1 MTERTIHLVADA
13 GSRDTR
19 KFRVRALR
27 WFATV
32 QLDRD
37 GYVDAES
44 SRRREP
50 ALPADCIE
58 AVDRARYAAMDRIR
72 YDGYQGA
79 FYFRNGPR
87 WIDLCSRFRDVE
99 ATVEALRAAELEH
112 NYSGLHA
119 LADRLALPVDKW
131 LAPGERELIRGVD
144 FDSPPGVFLK
154 FLRAKATK
162 FGLRLNGRATAGSVW
177 VRPTLPAAQKQIR
190 EMFPEQYP
198 GWVDRWTG
206 YVESDDAPFRPWV
219 GGSGE
224 DLSRGAIPVQFQQLE
239 TASSHECPCGM
250 RLRDTGDDDNVHR
263 VHHADWVLGVRVPK
277 GLDWWGD
284 LAIVTTQSPISWR
297 KLAHQVARMPQRED
311 NYDFPSWSH
320 LGEPE
325 ATTENYRA
333 YLLKADE
340 RIIGYVAAH
349 DTNEHRRWDL
359 IDDSPYG
366 DEGVTLRPRI
376 ILIWVADAY
385 RHRGIGATLVRA
397 LATDFGC
404 RVADVSWSTPVSAA
418 GRRLARRLSPDGIW
432 VS

>member
-13 GSRDTR
+13 SSRDTR

-37 GYVDAES
+37 NYVDAES
-44 SRRREP
+44 SRGSEP
-50 ALPADCIE
+50 TLPADYIE
-58 AVDRARYAAMDRIR
+58 AVNRARYAAIDRIR
-72 YDGYQGA
+72 YDGYQGS
-79 FYFRNGPR
+79 FYFGNGPR
-87 WIDLCSRFRDVE
+87 WIDLCARFRDVE

-112 NYSGLHA
+112 NYSGLHV
-119 LADRLALPVDKW
+119 LADRLALPVDEW
-131 LAPGERELIRGVD
+131 LGPGERELIRGVD

-162 FGLRLNGRATAGSVW
+162 CGLRLNGRATAGSVW
-177 VRPTLPAAQKQIR
+177 VRPTLSAAQKQIR

-263 VHHADWVLGVRVPK
+263 VHHVAWALGVRVSK

-297 KLAHQVARMPQRED
+297 KLAHQVARMPQREY

-325 ATTENYRA
+325 ATTDNYRA
-333 YLLKADE
+333 YLLKVDE
-340 RIIGYVAAH
+340 CIIGYVAAH

-359 IDDSPYG
+359 IDGSTCRDA
-366 DEGVTLRPRI
+366 DATLRPRI
-376 ILIWVADAY
+376 ILIWVADSY
-385 RHRGIGATLVRA
+385 RHRGIGATLVQA

-404 RVADVSWSTPVSAA
+404 KVADVSWSTPVSAA
-418 GRRLARRLSPDGIW
+418 GQRLARRLSPDGIW

>member
-13 GSRDTR
+13 SSRDTR
-19 KFRVRALR
+19 KFRVRASR
-27 WFATV
+27 WFANV

-37 GYVDAES
+37 GYFDTES
-44 SRRREP
+44 LQGREP
-50 ALPADCIE
+50 SLPADYIE

-72 YDGYQGA
+72 YEGNRGA
-79 FYFRNGPR
+79 FHFGNGPR
-87 WIDLCSRFRDVE
+87 WVDLCARFRDVE
-99 ATVEALRAAELEH
+99 ATVKALRTAELEY

-119 LADRLALPVDKW
+119 LADRLALPVDEW

-162 FGLRLNGRATAGSVW
+162 SGLRLNGRATAGSVW
-177 VRPTLPAAQKQIR
+177 VRPTLPAAQKEIR

-206 YVESDDAPFRPWV
+206 YVESDDEPFRPWV

-224 DLSRGAIPVQFQQLE
+224 ELSRGAIPVQFQRLE
-239 TASSHECPCGM
+239 IASSHECPCGM

-263 VHHADWVLGVRVPK
+263 VHHAAWALGVRVPK
-277 GLDWWGD
+277 GLDWLGD

-297 KLAHQVARMPQRED
+297 KLAYQVARMPQRED

-320 LGEPE
+320 VGEPE
-325 ATTENYRA
+325 ASTDNYRA

-349 DTNEHRRWDL
+349 DSNEHRRWDL
-359 IDDSPYG
+359 IDGSPYG
-366 DEGVTLRPRI
+366 DEDVTVRPRI
-376 ILIWVADAY
+376 ILIWVAGTY
-385 RHRGIGATLVRA
+385 RHRGVGATLVQA

-404 RVADVSWSTPVSAA
+404 QVADVSWSTPVSVA